1 MWCLIVVLNRI
12 YEKDITLFFG
22 SSFCWKGTLKALV
35 TEKKIKIYNDF
46 FFIRQVPVW
55 QECVKY
61 LIIVRIVQKGTYV
74 YLKKLICTSFQRPG
88 LNSLKIG

>member
-1 MWCLIVVLNRI
+1 MRCLIVVLNRI

-46 FFIRQVPVW
+46 FYKTSA
-55 QECVKY
+55 CVARMCKILDNCSY
-61 LIIVRIVQKGTYV
+61 CSKGTYV